1 MTFEKQVNEAKKKKL
16 ENRIIRDITFI
27 ILGTV
32 FLAISFLSAYN
43 KNKKEQKK
51 VQDKKVSIIEKNSF
65 TYDCI

>member
-27 ILGTV
+27 LLGIT

-51 VQDKKVSIIEKNSF
+51 VQDEKVSIIEKNSF